1 MTRLPSLILAVLM
14 VLVSWMPAGAQ
25 TAWPDA
31 RPDGFVMAHVDIE
44 TTGLD
49 PGFHEMTDIGMVFTD
64 VDGRE
69 LGRLYVRIMPPHPE
83 RIDPGARAVN
93 GFDVDY
99 WRANGAV
106 DEAEA
111 TALILAFHSR
121 IAAGRTVMFTAYN
134 AWFDQGFLSA
144 MLARNGAAWRDL
156 FHYHVLDIPSMAWGQ
171 GLRQTRGSGVAE
183 ALGVPDETRV
193 PIEHTGITG
202 ADFNVSVYRAL
213 LARRAH
219 GGLDRP

>member
-1 MTRLPSLILAVLM
+1 MTR
-14 VLVSWMPAGAQ
+14 MPALMMTLVLSLATIMPAAAQ
-25 TAWPDA
+25 TAWPDT
-31 RPDGFVMAHVDIE
+31 RPGAFVMAHVDIE

-49 PGFHEMTDIGMVFTD
+49 PAFHEMTDIGMVYTD
-64 VDGRE
+64 VEGRE

-99 WRANGAV
+99 WRANDAV

-111 TALILAFHSR
+111 ARRVLAFHR
-121 IAAGRTVMFTAYN
+121 EIAAGRSVMFTAYN
-134 AWFDQGFLSA
+134 AWFDQGFLAA

-171 GLRQTRGSGVAE
+171 GLLQTRGSGVAE
-183 ALGVPDETRV
+183 ALGVPEETRV
-193 PIEHTGITG
+193 PTEHTGITG

-213 LARRAH
+213 LARRA
-219 GGLDRP
+219 D

>member
-1 MTRLPSLILAVLM
+1 MNQMLTLFLTVLM
-14 VLVSWMPAGAQ
+14 SMTALVPATAQ
-25 TAWPDA
+25 TVWPDS
-31 RPDGFVMAHVDIE
+31 RPDAFVLAHVDIE

-49 PGFHEMTDIGMVFTD
+49 PAFHEMTDIGMIYTD
-64 VDGRE
+64 LEGRE

-93 GFDVDY
+93 GFDVAY

-111 TALILAFHSR
+111 ARRILAFHR
-121 IAAGRTVMFTAYN
+121 DTAAGRTVMFTAYN
-134 AWFDQGFLSA
+134 AWFDQGFLAA

-171 GLRQTRGSGVAE
+171 GLVQTRVSGVAA
-183 ALGVPDETRV
+183 ALGVAEETRV
-193 PIEHTGITG
+193 PLDHTGITG
-202 ADFNVSVYRAL
+202 AEFNVSVYRAL
-213 LARRAH
+213 LARRA
-219 GGLDRP
+219 D